1 VDLLSEY
8 GVSVTFNVSDLYL
21 FELNPFEEREF
32 DKDQPSM
39 TKNPLKCRSQS

>member
-32 DKDQPSM
+32 DKDQPM
-39 TKNPLKCRSQS
+39 TKNPLKCWSQG